1 MPVIGPFFSN
11 LIFFA
16 MASIFSHGFA
26 AAAIG
31 TCFAEKKHL
40 SRFLILGALC
50 AILPDADVIAFK
62 FGIPYDHVLGHRGL
76 THSLAFAAVWG
87 MLLAWL
93 TKSSEGSNPNLW
105 IVWAIYFA
113 ICTASHGMLDA
124 ITNGGRGVAF
134 FAPFDNHRYFFP
146 WRPVQV
152 SPIGASRFFSEWGLR
167 VIMSELRYI
176 GVPFAILMAFGLGFR
191 WWKRRT

>member
-1 MPVIGPFFSN
+1 MPGIGPFFSN
-11 LIFFA
+11 LTFLS

-40 SRFLILGALC
+40 SRFLILGVLC

-62 FGIPYDHVLGHRGL
+62 FGIPYEHILGHRGIS
-76 THSLAFAAVWG
+76 HSLAFAVVWG

-93 TKSSEGSNPNLW
+93 TKPSGASNPNVW
-105 IVWAIYFA
+105 IVWAAYFA

-134 FAPFDNHRYFFP
+134 FAPFDNSRYFFP

-167 VIMSELRYI
+167 VILSELRYI
-176 GVPFAILMAFGLGFR
+176 GLPFAVLMAFGWGFR
-191 WWKRRT
+191 RWKRAT